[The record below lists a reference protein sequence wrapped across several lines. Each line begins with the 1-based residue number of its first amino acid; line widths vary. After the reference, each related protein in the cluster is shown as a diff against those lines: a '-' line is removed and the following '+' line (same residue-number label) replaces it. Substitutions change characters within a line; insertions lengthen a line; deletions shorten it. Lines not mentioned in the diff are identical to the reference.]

1 MGCWIK
7 ARHKRLQL
15 RDGREGF
22 ASESKSVGFQ
32 PVWFEFLDAEHF
44 EGDPEVIVMKEKAAP
59 PEKDRKAMHEA
70 FERRKVKLEDARS
83 AEISRQQAE
92 RARKDAQA
100 QAQSEGKRR
109 VG

>member
-44 EGDPEVIVMKEKAAP
+44 EGDPEIIVLKDKAP
-59 PEKDRKAMHEA
+59 PAEKERKAIHEA
-70 FERRKVKLEDARS
+70 FERRSATLKTERGARI
-83 AEISRQQAE
+83 AAQQAE
-92 RARKDAQA
+92 KARKDAEKA
-100 QAQSEGKRR
+100 SVEGKRR
-109 VG
+109 VV